1 LIFERASEIGA
12 ALRAA
17 PRTSGGQNRI
27 DERAYNHLEVT
38 SPSYRFGPFLA
49 DRVRYRVLRGTE
61 ALDVTPKLLDLLFHL
76 LDNAGAL
83 ITKEQLLDTLW
94 PNANVTD
101 NALAQAV
108 SELRDV
114 LGDDAGAPQF
124 IKTVARRGYR
134 FVAPVEIAEPGTT
147 QPIKAATTPTGAS
160 DEHALAVL
168 DFTNVTRDEDSGW
181 LCAGIAET
189 VTADL
194 RALDRF
200 RVVDR
205 WHVMEA
211 VRRTDGS
218 LSRVAADLGVRF
230 AVAGSFQRHGD
241 RIRITARVV
250 DVSSGEALVDA
261 KVDGPLNKIFEL
273 QDEVVEQFSKELG
286 DSTVHAHPRSRVETH
301 SLEAYRAFTEGW
313 VRLEALDV
321 EEIPKAI
328 ADFQTAVAADPR
340 YALAYTGLA
349 SAQFARYETTR
360 SDNEPDRQLLDQA
373 LAHARHAAELDAAL
387 AEAQATLALILVSAW
402 KTEEALVAARRA
414 VAVEP
419 TNWRHAFRLG
429 HASWGEHR
437 LRAAGG
443 TLALYPEFAFAH
455 FQMAMVHVAR
465 GHLAEAETVL
475 RQGAAVQ
482 DRQIARGERYPAL
495 GLHWLLGL
503 VRLAQDDVDEALDE
517 FDRERVFA
525 QPRRL
530 YGREYAMNA
539 VHGRGLCQLHAGR
552 FEAAIES
559 FQQALVFYPDHAQ
572 SNLGLALAF
581 RATDSDALAEIALDN
596 VEATLS
602 LLASARPI
610 EAGIVRAELLT
621 ARGNADAAVA
631 ELGRLLEQAPPGF
644 AGWTLPAEFLLRQLT
659 GTKGFTAVLGRL
671 ADRAR

>member
-1 LIFERASEIGA
+1 
-12 ALRAA
+12 
-17 PRTSGGQNRI
+17 
-27 DERAYNHLEVT
+27 
-38 SPSYRFGPFLA
+38 
-49 DRVRYRVLRGTE
+49 VLRGAE

-83 ITKEQLLDTLW
+83 ITKEQLLDALW

-108 SELRDV
+108 SELRDA

-134 FVAPVEIAEPGTT
+134 FIAPVEAVKPDG
-147 QPIKAATTPTGAS
+147 QQSVAVGAPTLAS
-160 DEHALAVL
+160 DERALAVL
-168 DFTNVTRDEDSGW
+168 DFTNVTADEDSAW
-181 LCAGIAET
+181 LSAGIAET

-200 RVVDR
+200 RIVDR

-211 VRRTDGS
+211 TRRTDGT
-218 LSRVAADLGVRF
+218 LGGVAADLGVRF
-230 AVAGSFQRHGD
+230 AVVGSFQRHGD

-250 DVSSGEALVDA
+250 DVSSGEALADA
-261 KVDGPLNKIFEL
+261 KVDGPLGEIFDL
-273 QDEVVEQFSKELG
+273 QDEVVAQFAKELG
-286 DSTVHAHPRSRVETH
+286 VSIAHAHPRSRVETH

-321 EEIPKAI
+321 EQIPQAI
-328 ADFQTAVAADPR
+328 ADFQKAVASDSR

-349 SAQFARYETTR
+349 SAQFAQYETTR
-360 SDNEPDRQLLDQA
+360 SDNEPDRRLLEQA
-373 LAHARHAAELDAAL
+373 LAHARHAAQLDDTL
-387 AEAQATLALILVSAW
+387 AEAHATLALILVSAW
-402 KTEEALVAARRA
+402 KTEEALASARRA
-414 VAVEP
+414 VSIEP

-437 LRAAGG
+437 LRAAGNA
-443 TLALYPEFAFAH
+443 LALYPEFAFAH

-465 GHLAEAETVL
+465 GHLSDAEIVL

-517 FDRERVFA
+517 FDRERGFA
-525 QPRRL
+525 EPRRL

-552 FEAAIES
+552 AEAAVES
-559 FQQALVFYPDHAQ
+559 FQQALLFYPDHAQ

-581 RATDSDALAEIALDN
+581 RASGADALAEIALDS
-596 VEATLS
+596 VEAALPV
-602 LLASARPI
+602 LAAARPI

-621 ARGNADAAVA
+621 ARGNPRGAVA

-644 AGWTLPAEFLLRQLT
+644 AGWTLPADFLLRQLS
-659 GTKGFTAVLGRL
+659 GTQGFTAVLGRL

>member
-1 LIFERASEIGA
+1 VQPLRT
-12 ALRAA
+12 ALR
-17 PRTSGGQNRI
+17 NRI
-27 DERAYNHLEVT
+27 DEREYNHSEVT

-83 ITKEQLLDTLW
+83 ITKEQLLDALW
-94 PNANVTD
+94 PSANVTD

-108 SELRDV
+108 SELRDA

-124 IKTVARRGYR
+124 IKTIARRGYR
-134 FVAPVEIAEPGTT
+134 FVAPVEIVTADPSQPG
-147 QPIKAATTPTGAS
+147 KAATPTAVS

-168 DFTNVTRDEDSGW
+168 DFTNVTGDEDSAW
-181 LCAGIAET
+181 LSAGIAET

-211 VRRTDGS
+211 ARRTDGT

-250 DVSSGEALVDA
+250 DVSSGEALADA
-261 KVDGPLNKIFEL
+261 KVDGPLSEIFEL

-286 DSTVHAHPRSRVETH
+286 VSIVHAHPRSRVETH

-328 ADFQTAVAADPR
+328 ADFQKAVAADPR

-360 SDNEPDRQLLDQA
+360 SDNEPDRRLLDKA
-373 LAHARHAAELDAAL
+373 LVHARHAAELDDTL

-402 KTEEALVAARRA
+402 KTDEALVAARRA

-419 TNWRHAFRLG
+419 SNWRHAFRLG

-437 LRAAGG
+437 LRAAAG

-525 QPRRL
+525 EPRRL

-552 FEAAIES
+552 CEAAIES
-559 FQQALVFYPDHAQ
+559 FQQALVLYPDHAQ

-581 RATDSDALAEIALDN
+581 RANGSHALAEIALDN

-621 ARGNADAAVA
+621 ARGNAEAAVA
-631 ELGRLLEQAPPGF
+631 ALGRLLEQAPPGF
-644 AGWTLPAEFLLRQLT
+644 AGWTLPAEFFLRQLSDA
-659 GTKGFTAVLGRL
+659 KGFTTVLARL